1 MKSSVQYNLI
11 EILLYSIF
19 FHVLV
24 KEIVMKMKSVVVIV
38 EMEWK
43 VNISII
49 SWLVYENDKLIGDS
63 MDDFQNHYP
72 IYECSSFCT
81 CDKQKCNLY
90 VFEMMKQR
98 NQQQQRFSI
107 KKTERK
113 GYGLFTCYTIEK
125 GEFVIEYVGEMIRSE
140 EVSKRIQEYK
150 KEEREEQYILEMRE
164 HYDNVTI
171 HTCIDAT
178 RYGNEAR
185 FVNHS
190 CNANCCIQIV
200 RYNYLSIIHID
211 TIIYLFTSFS
221 SCCK

>member
-1 MKSSVQYNLI
+1 
-11 EILLYSIF
+11 
-19 FHVLV
+19 
-24 KEIVMKMKSVVVIV
+24 
-38 EMEWK
+38 
-43 VNISII
+43 
-49 SWLVYENDKLIGDS
+49 
-63 MDDFQNHYP
+63 
-72 IYECSSFCT
+72 
-81 CDKQKCNLY
+81 
-90 VFEMMKQR
+90 MKQR

-107 KKTERK
+107 KKTEGK

-150 KEEREEQYILEMRE
+150 KEERKEQYILEMRE

-190 CNANCCIQIV
+190 CDANCSIQIV
-200 RYNYLSIIHID
+200 GIIVVSYKQIRSATYLPHLVLVANRKIEKGEELTFHYGGSEKPNNIVKCNCGSVNCCGYIPFSIYSCLSLI
-211 TIIYLFTSFS
+211 TCCFTRNSKISFIQ
-221 SCCK
+221 